1 MIRAAAKTV
10 TDVTGKWATNSS
22 SVAAHIRES
31 LTARELEGPRFLSK
45 LKERRRADDERMI
58 Y

>member
-1 MIRAAAKTV
+1 MIDKRECTYGDAKDCV
-10 TDVTGKWATNSS
+10 SCVRVDCLQKKDFVFC
-22 SVAAHIRES
+22 V
-31 LTARELEGPRFLSK
+31 RELEGPRFLSK